1 MTEDV
6 GLSSLSAQRDNKKRT
21 EKNQERIEN
30 RDTARKEAF
39 SENGRQKKDGEALV
53 LIGALG
59 IVCARPAFA
68 SVIKNAES
76 KKAQA
81 QEDLDEVNRQIDNIH
96 AAQNSLQAEMNR
108 YDDELMRLLTDMEI
122 LQGDIA
128 NQELKIEEADAAL
141 VIANQEEAAQY
152 EAMKQRIQYMY
163 ENGNQSFLA
172 ALLEADSFT
181 DFLNRAEYVNEVY
194 DYDRTL
200 LGQYQDTVAQVEALT
215 VQLDNE
221 MEEMEELKL
230 SYEEQQG
237 QLESIIAKKGAE
249 MDNFN
254 AKLASAQTL
263 ASQYAKTVQEQNQ
276 IIAKEKARQEAER
289 KKAEEEK
296 RKKEKEKN
304 DKTKSSQSAQ
314 TAATSSES
322 AAGGAGGATTGG
334 AGGTGNAG
342 NTSGLTDGGSNPAY
356 TTGVSGSAVVSYATQ
371 FLGAPYVLGGNSL
384 TNGTDCSYFV
394 MAVFAKFGI
403 SLPRTSYGM
412 QSCGKAVSYENAQP
426 GDIICYPGHVAIYIG
441 NGQIIH
447 ASTPRTGVC
456 YGTATYRTISTIRRV
471 L

>member
-1 MTEDV
+1 M
-6 GLSSLSAQRDNKKRT
+6 
-21 EKNQERIEN
+21 ERKEN
-30 RDTARKEAF
+30 RRKHTGKRHAA
-39 SENGRQKKDGEALV
+39 KKITALV

-263 ASQYAKTVQEQNQ
+263 ASQYAKTVQEHNQ